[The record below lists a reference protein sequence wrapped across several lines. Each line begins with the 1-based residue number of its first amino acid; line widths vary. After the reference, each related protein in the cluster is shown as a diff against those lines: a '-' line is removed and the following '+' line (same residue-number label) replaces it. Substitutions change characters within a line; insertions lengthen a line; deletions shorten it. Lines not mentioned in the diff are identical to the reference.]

1 MLRLL
6 HIFKTTLFLVLFL
19 FSFTIVSGQDSNV
32 LTLKECIEFALENNS
47 NLKMTQYSYDIS
59 RKDEL
64 GSFQGILPTVS
75 ASTGTGRIEV
85 GPSEYLSNEPV
96 GIDPETGNV
105 IYEQRTRKIQKQF
118 RESSNAS
125 LTASQTLFDGGIWWN
140 NIRKAKMDKQSA
152 EYNLQQQTNNIILQ
166 VQQAY
171 FDLNKQIKLL
181 EVNELAVN
189 RSMDQQDRIEKMYEL
204 GARALLDV
212 YQARVTLGND
222 RINMISQQNIVEQAK
237 KYLNMVMGR
246 DPFAPISTVSEITLA
261 SELDDLDA
269 LINEAMEN
277 QPNLRKIEADI
288 RSSEL
293 SVSMAK
299 GMNFPRLSAYVNYD
313 RFHEDIIKVFSDF
326 DKNYQTRY
334 GISLSF
340 NIFNGFSDYV
350 NVQKAEINRRY
361 LMESQEDYKRSLVS
375 EIHQHY
381 TDYKSY
387 QDIIQINKQN
397 LEAAQE
403 ELRLA
408 QERYQI
414 GAGTF
419 LEIREAQVNL
429 TRAEQT
435 LIAAQFNARIVLA
448 QLDFSL
454 GLTYKNY
461 LNKL

>member
-1 MLRLL
+1 MLRLW
-6 HIFKTTLFLVLFL
+6 HMFKTTVFLLLFAFP
-19 FSFTIVSGQDSNV
+19 FTIVKGQDSNV
-32 LTLKECIEFALENNS
+32 MTLNECIEFALENNS
-47 NLKMTQYSYDIS
+47 TLKMTQFNFEVA

-64 GSFQGILPTVS
+64 GSYQNILPTVS

-118 RESSNAS
+118 RQSSNAS
-125 LTASQTLFDGGIWWN
+125 ITASQPIFDGGIWWN
-140 NIRKAKMDKQSA
+140 SIRKAKMDKQSA
-152 EYNLQQQTNNIILQ
+152 EFNLQGQTNNIILQ

-189 RSMDQQDRIEKMYEL
+189 RSMDQLDRIEKMYEL
-204 GARALLDV
+204 GARSQLDV
-212 YQARVTLGND
+212 FQARVTLGND
-222 RINMISQQNIVEQAK
+222 RINLISQQNIVEQAK

-246 DPFAPISTVSEITLA
+246 DPFAPLNIVSEISLG
-261 SELDDLDA
+261 SGLDDLET
-269 LINEAMEN
+269 LINEAIEN
-277 QPNLRKIEADI
+277 QPNLKKIESDI

-293 SVSMAK
+293 TVSMAK

-326 DKNYQTRY
+326 GKNYQTRY
-334 GISLSF
+334 GISLNF
-340 NIFNGFSDYV
+340 NIFNGFSDYI

-361 LMESQEDYKRSLVS
+361 LLESREEYKRSLVS

-381 TDYKSY
+381 MDYKSY
-387 QDIIQINKQN
+387 QDIIQINKLN

-435 LIAAQFNARIVLA
+435 LIAAQFNARIILA
-448 QLDFSL
+448 QLDYAL